1 MAACRCAFPRPF
13 RPHWVATAVAMDAE
27 GLRVR
32 AAGGRGQQGGGRQGG
47 LVGQLRTG
55 PPQGEACVRVTRGRV
70 SRRRC

>member
-32 AAGGRGQQGGGRQGG
+32 AAGGGGWQGG